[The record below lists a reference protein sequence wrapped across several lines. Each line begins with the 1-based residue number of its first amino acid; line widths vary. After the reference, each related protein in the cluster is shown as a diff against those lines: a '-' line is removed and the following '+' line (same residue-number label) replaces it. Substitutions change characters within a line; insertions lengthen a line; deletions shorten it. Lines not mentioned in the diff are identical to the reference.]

1 MSDNDLQQVVG
12 RDVFKQIQKLEEQ
25 LGEGVVDRNRMIET
39 AKQIQKADKKDKLL
53 PEHIF
58 EALQYETGFPDN
70 WQDLRNAIKKGGI
83 DVNSEAVQRQI
94 EVGVKLPKDIVE
106 EFKKSERYKNANPE
120 LVEAV
125 ESLLSKE
132 QATEENV
139 SKEPEKI
146 DTKSEQVDQVDTKA
160 IFTELDTADKGRS
173 VKART
178 EAKKALKEKYG
189 DIVDKAKDINKN
201 FDTYVEKL
209 KAKGIITK
217 VEC

>member
-12 RDVFKQIQKLEEQ
+12 RDVFKQIQKSEEQ

-106 EFKKSERYKNANPE
+106 EFKK
-120 LVEAV
+120 
-125 ESLLSKE
+125 
-132 QATEENV
+132 
-139 SKEPEKI
+139 
-146 DTKSEQVDQVDTKA
+146 
-160 IFTELDTADKGRS
+160 
-173 VKART
+173 
-178 EAKKALKEKYG
+178 
-189 DIVDKAKDINKN
+189 
-201 FDTYVEKL
+201 
-209 KAKGIITK
+209 
-217 VEC
+217 